1 MKEHGVETAESRV
14 SSDVRDHGWH
24 VVLVGASGSA
34 PEFAY
39 TVGLTATF
47 QHLEIAV
54 LGLPS
59 AKAQLLL
66 NGVGAAIRQGTRFGA
81 GDQSAELLIG
91 YPVAFI
97 AFPPGLV
104 QQYLGFAW
112 QFYGGGGFEALQL
125 VWPDGKGR
133 FPWDPGV
140 SDHTRFSQALTP

>member
-97 AFPPGLV
+97 AFPPGRR
-104 QQYLGFAW
+104 APNPPRPMTPPRS
-112 QFYGGGGFEALQL
+112 A
-125 VWPDGKGR
+125 PDR
-133 FPWDPGV
+133 
-140 SDHTRFSQALTP
+140 RIAQAHHFQCL